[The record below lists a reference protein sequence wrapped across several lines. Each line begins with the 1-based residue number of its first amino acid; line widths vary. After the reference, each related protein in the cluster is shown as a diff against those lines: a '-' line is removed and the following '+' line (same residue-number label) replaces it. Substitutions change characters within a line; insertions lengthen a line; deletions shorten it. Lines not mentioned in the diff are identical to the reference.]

1 MSAMEGDPYNWRPA
15 LLRGDCSHQAA
26 LSIAP
31 HRSRLQAVVLD
42 ALRLYRA
49 EGLVAQEIEAVT
61 GLRQSTVSARI
72 RELVLSGAVYDS
84 GLRRRTK
91 SGRSAAVW
99 RVRM

>member
-1 MSAMEGDPYNWRPA
+1 MHDPYNYGGA
-15 LLRGDCSHQAA
+15 LLKGDTSHQAA

-49 EGLVAQEIEAVT
+49 EGLTDDQIEGVT
-61 GLRQSTVSARI
+61 GLSHQTASARR

-99 RVRM
+99 RARGV